1 MKKILF
7 TFLSFLLFGCLTQ
20 SASAL
25 DFTPPPF
32 NDLEYKGQY
41 VGQSVSDPITLASD
55 ETKEVVIK
63 IKNVGTKTWYNT
75 GSNYVSVYTIDPN
88 YRKSVF
94 VDNSWISSSQVSKII
109 EITKPGEVAEVK
121 ILLNAPGK
129 TGEYTER
136 FYLASENHTWIKSTY
151 FYLKIKV
158 VSAVKT
164 DVVSKE
170 TATTPP
176 DVEEVAD
183 EVSDRAVK
191 ITRLTSRQIFA
202 ECGGDK
208 INFEAVFKNLGKD
221 LSGYE
226 LVLDNVGND
235 GYIYDSSWEDKQTV
249 LQSSE
254 NIKIGASLKT
264 NFSFR
269 APAKIGMY
277 KIIFY
282 LKSND
287 EKVADSALK
296 IYVKVKANAPTSY
309 QSIDTTDT
317 KKITREL
324 VDEPNIRVG
333 LQKAETPV
341 KFQSNYDYYIY
352 AGDTLKGKLP
362 AKNIAT
368 ISYTSEWYR
377 FKGAGIVFSSKDK
390 IRLVPRDMNYWFTI
404 PTYNR
409 HVSWKGNANFNAY
422 RGVMEYVY
430 SPRKDVPYVVNELSL
445 DTYIAGIGE
454 TSDASDIEYI
464 KAILVAARSY
474 AYYHINNGVP
484 ADERTF
490 DVYATTADQLYLGYN
505 AEVIGPNIVSAQ
517 KSTYG
522 EMVTYDSEPV
532 VTPYY
537 GNSDGKTR
545 TWLSVW
551 GGTDK
556 AWLQPVVAKYDVG
569 KKLFG
574 HGVGMSAR
582 DASYRASL
590 DDWGYERLLKHY
602 YTGVDVERV
611 Y

>member
-7 TFLSFLLFGCLTQ
+7 TFLPFLLFGFLTQ
-20 SASAL
+20 PASAL
-25 DFTPPPF
+25 DFIPPPF

-41 VGQSVSDPITLASD
+41 VGQSVPDPITLASD
-55 ETKEVVIK
+55 ETKEVIIK

-75 GSNYVSVYTIDPN
+75 GSNYVSAYTVDPN

-94 VDNSWISSSQVSKII
+94 VDSSWIGSSQISKITETI
-109 EITKPGEVAEVK
+109 KPGEVAEVK
-121 ILLNAPGK
+121 ILLNAPDK
-129 TGEYTER
+129 TGEYIER
-136 FYLASENHTWIKSTY
+136 FYLAAENRTWIKSTY

-158 VSAVKT
+158 VPAIKT
-164 DVVSKE
+164 DVVNKE
-170 TATTPP
+170 AVATAP
-176 DVEEVAD
+176 VIEEVD
-183 EVSDRAVK
+183 NEDSDYVVK
-191 ITRLTSRQIFA
+191 ITKLTSRQIFA
-202 ECGGDK
+202 ERGGDE
-208 INFEAVFKNLGKD
+208 INFEAVFKNLEKD

-226 LVLDNVGND
+226 LMLDSVDND
-235 GYIYDSSWEDKQTV
+235 GDIYDSSWEDKQAV

-254 NIKIGASLKT
+254 SIKTGASLKT
-264 NFSFR
+264 EFSFR
-269 APAKIGMY
+269 APSKIGMY
-277 KIIFY
+277 KITFY

-287 EKVADSALK
+287 EKVIDSALK
-296 IYVKVKANAPTSY
+296 IYVKVKANAPASY
-309 QSIDTTDT
+309 EPAGIADT

-324 VDEPNIRVG
+324 VDEPSIRVG

-352 AGDTLKGKLP
+352 AGDILKGKLS

-368 ISYTSEWYR
+368 ISYLSERYHFR
-377 FKGAGIVFSSKDK
+377 GAGIVFSSKGK

-409 HVSWKGNANFNAY
+409 HVSWKGKANFNAY

-474 AYYHINNGVP
+474 AYYHINNGVS
-484 ADERTF
+484 ADKRTF

-517 KSTYG
+517 KSTFG
-522 EMVTYDSEPV
+522 EMVTYNSNPV

-537 GNSDGKTR
+537 GNSDGVTR
-545 TWLSVW
+545 GWKSIW

-590 DDWGYERLLKHY
+590 DGWGYERLLKHY
-602 YTGVDVERV
+602 YTGVDVEKI